1 MLPSQTNFVFIKLTK
16 GTTLKEFAERM
27 KSANILVGRPF
38 PPATDWCRVS
48 LGTAAD
54 MRFFAQ
60 TMRQFRAKGWI

>member
-1 MLPSQTNFVFIKLTK
+1 
-16 GTTLKEFAERM
+16 M